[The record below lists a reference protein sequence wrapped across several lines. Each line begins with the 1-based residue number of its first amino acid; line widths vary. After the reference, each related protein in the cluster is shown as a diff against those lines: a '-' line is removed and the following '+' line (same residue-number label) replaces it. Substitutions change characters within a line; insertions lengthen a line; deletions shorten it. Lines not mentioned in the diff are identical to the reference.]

1 MGDPVPPPEPPPPP
15 RFHRGPLVLAVL
27 ITTIGVGWL
36 LTAKGFGPGI
46 NWVWTLA
53 LGVVGVITFVLSGGV
68 DKFSVVV
75 GPFFLFA
82 SVMSVLRQTG
92 RLDTDTEVPLAV
104 ILIGLL
110 LLLANMPFVRRPAWY
125 VPLPDERR

>member
-1 MGDPVPPPEPPPPP
+1 MGDPVPPP
-15 RFHRGPLVLAVL
+15 RIHRGPLVLAVL
-27 ITTIGVGWL
+27 IITLGVGWL

-53 LGVVGVITFVLSGGV
+53 LAVVGIITFVLSGGV

-75 GPFFLFA
+75 GPFFLVA
-82 SVMSVLRQTG
+82 SLLSILRQTG
-92 RLDTDTEVPLAV
+92 RLDTETEIPLTV

-110 LLLANMPFVRRPAWY
+110 LLLANMPFVKRPNWY
-125 VPLPDERR
+125 VPLPDERTGGR